1 MNPARRSL
9 LAAAAMA
16 CTVDP
21 LPARAQSRLPRVG
34 WLTWKTSG
42 VYEQLTD
49 AGFIQGLAEAGYM
62 DGKNVVLDRRS
73 AEGQVKRLPAL
84 ARELAA
90 AGADVFFAPSK
101 AMADAAWYA
110 NRKTPIVIATLIHPE
125 RLGYVKSIG
134 RPGTR
139 VTGVLTSIGELD
151 AKRMQLFAETVPGL
165 KRLGVIIHE
174 ATLQSCHQD
183 FLQMEKAATT
193 LGLTLVPANI
203 EGAADVSAAFKIWRA
218 ADVQAIASSLV
229 TSRGYLDSLP
239 VQALQNRLPT
249 MVEYEHLVRMGAL
262 LSYGPDYRDHFRRA
276 AHYVARILKGANPAE
291 MPLEAAREFR
301 LVVNLDTAKQ
311 LGITVPYTIVLRAN
325 EVIG

>member
-49 AGFIQGLAEAGYM
+49 AGFIQGLAEAGYV

-73 AEGQVKRLPAL
+73 AEGQIKRLPAL

-110 NRKTPIVIATLIHPE
+110 NRKTPSVIATVINPE
-125 RLGYVKSIG
+125 RLGYVKSLG
-134 RPGTR
+134 RPGTQ

-151 AKRMQLFAETVPGL
+151 AKRMQLFAEAVPGL

-183 FLQMEKAATT
+183 YLQMEKAATT

-203 EGAADVSAAFKIWRA
+203 DTAADLSAAFKTWRA
-218 ADVQAIASSLV
+218 AGVQAIASTLV
-229 TSRGYLDSLP
+229 TSRGYLESLP
-239 VQALQNRLPT
+239 VHALQNRLPT

-262 LSYGPDYRDHFRRA
+262 LSYGPDFRDHFRRA
-276 AHYVARILKGANPAE
+276 GHYVARILKGANPAE